1 MKRVAVLGGGISGLS
16 ACFYLTR
23 FVPAWHVT
31 LFEPASLGGWL
42 RTVSKDGFTFETG
55 PRSLR
60 VSDKTAAVLDIAED
74 VGIIDKVRLAATTNK
89 EISIYADGK
98 MIKLFPD
105 PPFSRLKFLL
115 SNPVHIRTAL
125 ASLPILL
132 RKQKIQPVTDQS
144 ISDLMHSL
152 IRFKSLEDANFVIG
166 TYVDAMVQGIY
177 SGDVN
182 TLSARSCLPFS
193 PVFGKR
199 NIAGF
204 EVQKVK
210 SLGLQ
215 ATETLAKA
223 LKAKANALTF
233 EGGLSV
239 LVDAMVADLKKRGV
253 EIRPEAVTKVSGVGA
268 KGKVTSTGFEGEFDY
283 VVSTLSSPVLSE
295 LLTDQ
300 PEVVAAIKDI
310 KHNSLTALNL
320 GFDELPLK
328 GVGYLIPSREKSF
341 ISGVLFDSCQFPYIK
356 PCVSVMIPG
365 TNLPPPDSTVA
376 RAVEEVQR
384 HTGLKLQPKA
394 WHHSQALHAMPQH
407 EVGHYKRVE
416 VVLEKQ
422 PKWLRVGGQSLFPTG
437 IPNCVLTS
445 HSIVVS
451 LTGR

>member
-23 FVPAWHVT
+23 FVPAWQVT
-31 LFEPASLGGWL
+31 LFEPAGLGGWL

-60 VSDKTAAVLDIAED
+60 VSDKTAAVLDIAEE
-74 VGIIDKVRLAATTNK
+74 VGIIDKVRIAATTNK

-125 ASLPILL
+125 ASLPLFL
-132 RKQKIQPVTDQS
+132 RKQKRQPVSDQS

-152 IRFKSLEDANFVIG
+152 VRFQSLEDANFVIG

-182 TLSARSCLPFS
+182 ALSARSCLPFA
-193 PVFGKR
+193 PVFAKR

-204 EVQKVK
+204 KLEKVK
-210 SLGLQ
+210 SVGLRS
-215 ATETLAKA
+215 AETLEKA

-239 LVDAMVADLKKRGV
+239 LVEAMVEDLKKRGV
-253 EIRPEAVTKVSGVGA
+253 EIRAEAVTQVCGTGE
-268 KGKVTSTGFEGEFDY
+268 KGKVTSTGYEGEYDY
-283 VVSTLSSPVLSE
+283 VVSTLPSNVLSG

-300 PEVVAAIKDI
+300 PEIVAAIKDI

-320 GFDELPLK
+320 GFDQLPLK

-341 ISGVLFDSCQFPYIK
+341 ISGVLYDSCQFPYIK

-365 TNLPPPDSTVA
+365 ANLPPPDTAVA
-376 RAVEEVQR
+376 KAIDEVQR
-384 HTGLKLQPKA
+384 HTGVQLQPQT
-394 WHHSQALHAMPQH
+394 WHYSQALQALPQH

-416 VVLEKQ
+416 VVQEKQ
-422 PKWLRVGGQSLFPTG
+422 PKWLRVAGQSLYPTG

-445 HSIVVS
+445 HSTVAS
-451 LTGR
+451 LFAK